1 MTHALS
7 WQARLVG
14 GSLVPFTHG
23 DAFGKR
29 EEATKDALEQLER
42 HQGVRRNLFELQAAM
57 GESDLPEIECPLQH
71 SFIDGVYVRTI
82 FIPAGTMLVGK
93 IHKHSHANILS
104 QGEVLVITE
113 EGGREHLKG
122 PLTMVSPA
130 GCKRA
135 VKALTDTTWTT
146 IHRTDETDL
155 EKIEDW
161 VIAKTYEDY
170 EQFKLTADQ
179 GPSGPFSL
187 PEGEAM
193 KEVKP

>member
-14 GSLVPFTHG
+14 GSIVPFSRG

-29 EEATKDALEQLER
+29 EQATKDALEQIDK
-42 HQGVRRNLFELQAAM
+42 HQGVRRNLLELQAAA
-57 GESDLPEIECPLQH
+57 GQSGLPEVECPLQH

-82 FIPAGTMLVGK
+82 FIPAGTVMVGK

-104 QGEVLVITE
+104 QGEVIVITE
-113 EGGREHLKG
+113 GGGCEYLKG
-122 PLTMVSPA
+122 PLTMTSPA

-135 VKALTDTTWTT
+135 VKAIKDTTWTT

-155 EKIEDW
+155 DKIEDW

-170 EQFKLTADQ
+170 EQFRLQ
-179 GPSGPFSL
+179 GES
-187 PEGEAM
+187 M
-193 KEVKP
+193 KQIEVSP